1 MPLLDELLGY
11 PSLLGEPRPPQS
23 ASNTLPSYEEL
34 RPYLAPDV
42 FEAFR
47 PQFEAVE
54 RMTAPPRDIPRQI
67 PTDPTPSPAHP
78 LGSEPTALPSYE
90 TLRPYLDPK
99 LFEAFKPQFQ
109 AFERMTAPPHN
120 GWAATPGTAAMP
132 PATPASSA
140 PPRTRPGKAA
150 ELAIDSASSG

>member
-1 MPLLDELLGY
+1 MGSGPRKRPFFRFGSSAPCADHTPSPRTIGETMPLLDELFGY
-11 PSLLGEPRPPQS
+11 PSLLGGPKPPQS
-23 ASNTLPSYEEL
+23 ASNPLPSYDEL
-34 RPYLAPDV
+34 RPYLTPDV
-42 FEAFR
+42 FERFR

-109 AFERMTAPPHN
+109 AFERMT
-120 GWAATPGTAAMP
+120 T
-132 PATPASSA
+132 
-140 PPRTRPGKAA
+140 PPRNA
-150 ELAIDSASSG
+150 